1 VRVRVLPWVPFQ
13 CLRSS
18 VERVADYESAGRR
31 CESCRRHHYKAPV
44 AQCIEH
50 RASNAEV
57 VGESPSGSAT
67 SSRNANRTSV
77 PGLVA
82 NKIVPP
88 LRGMRSMSSAFRHFQ
103 MTLSSNWPR
112 HPTFY
117 RVIAGSNPARVANF
131 IFNNGPSVPWGNSET
146 DGGMAPTAGVSRSEA
161 KVPENLRAVRDHG
174 QSMQAQ
180 ASRESGRSWPP
191 RPWSFWESSAS
202 WNERRFR
209 CPATGNISRRRAA
222 GGAGL
227 TTNQT
232 AIHKAKG
239 SARNIRALSA
249 RVMAQSE
256 RWRTCANTDV
266 VLRLR

>member
-1 VRVRVLPWVPFQ
+1 MVAFHSLRPCRLTGQGTRLSIGLLRVRIP
-13 CLRSS
+13 
-18 VERVADYESAGRR
+18 
-31 CESCRRHHYKAPV
+31 
-44 AQCIEH
+44 
-50 RASNAEV
+50 
-57 VGESPSGSAT
+57 
-67 SSRNANRTSV
+67 
-77 PGLVA
+77 PGLP
-82 NKIVPP
+82 I
-88 LRGMRSMSSAFRHFQ
+88 
-103 MTLSSNWPR
+103 
-112 HPTFY
+112 
-117 RVIAGSNPARVANF
+117 F

-202 WNERRFR
+202 WNERRLR
-209 CPATGNISRRRAA
+209 CPETGNISRRRAA

-227 TTNQT
+227 TTNQI

-256 RWRTCANTDV
+256 RLRTCANTDV

>member
-1 VRVRVLPWVPFQ
+1 M
-13 CLRSS
+13 
-18 VERVADYESAGRR
+18 
-31 CESCRRHHYKAPV
+31 
-44 AQCIEH
+44 
-50 RASNAEV
+50 
-57 VGESPSGSAT
+57 
-67 SSRNANRTSV
+67 

-88 LRGMRSMSSAFRHFQ
+88 PCGMRSMSSAFRHFQ

-131 IFNNGPSVPWGNSET
+131 IFNIGPSVPWGDSET

-191 RPWSFWESSAS
+191 RAWSYWESSAS

-209 CPATGNISRRRAA
+209 CPETGNISRRRAA

>member
-1 VRVRVLPWVPFQ
+1 MQTLLSACPSANEASKRQTRV
-13 CLRSS
+13 
-18 VERVADYESAGRR
+18 SASLQTNFFNQR
-31 CESCRRHHYKAPV
+31 
-44 AQCIEH
+44 
-50 RASNAEV
+50 
-57 VGESPSGSAT
+57 
-67 SSRNANRTSV
+67 ANRSREETR
-77 PGLVA
+77 
-82 NKIVPP
+82 K
-88 LRGMRSMSSAFRHFQ
+88 
-103 MTLSSNWPR
+103 
-112 HPTFY
+112 
-117 RVIAGSNPARVANF
+117 
-131 IFNNGPSVPWGNSET
+131 T

-191 RPWSFWESSAS
+191 RAWSYWESSAS

-209 CPATGNISRRRAA
+209 CPETGNISRRRAA